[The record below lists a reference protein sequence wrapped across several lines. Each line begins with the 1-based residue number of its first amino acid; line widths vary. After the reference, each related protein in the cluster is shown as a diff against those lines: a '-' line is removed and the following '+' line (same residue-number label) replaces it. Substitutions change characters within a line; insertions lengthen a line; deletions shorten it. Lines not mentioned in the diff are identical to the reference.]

1 MALDTYFRG
10 NSQEVAYCQQIKAI
24 GNHMVVATAGGKI
37 LGAGHS
43 LRMRGKELDPVLKE
57 YRDLPLSERKVKL
70 ADPSLAQAPKRPVP
84 EAPEGGLVIRG
95 FCTYMNS
102 REASATQ
109 RLAQYY
115 YKQNPDAWAAET
127 QSDMLWLTRAER
139 ESLIPTDP
147 KPGQTF
153 PVSTAI
159 QKRFFTTI
167 GIEYMEGSVNA
178 LAPREM
184 EMMLQVE
191 AVKDGQVQMR
201 LEGSGRMGK
210 VFDRGSLNE
219 ERSRGCAVRVF
230 GVLVVDLESQAFTR
244 FDIVGLGRA
253 WGSKMEYTQREISL
267 DEVPWTY
274 GIACELVSGDS
285 PMDRIPPYNLLH
297 YGAGLKYWE

>member
-1 MALDTYFRG
+1 
-10 NSQEVAYCQQIKAI
+10 
-24 GNHMVVATAGGKI
+24 
-37 LGAGHS
+37 
-43 LRMRGKELDPVLKE
+43 
-57 YRDLPLSERKVKL
+57 
-70 ADPSLAQAPKRPVP
+70 
-84 EAPEGGLVIRG
+84 
-95 FCTYMNS
+95 
-102 REASATQ
+102 
-109 RLAQYY
+109 
-115 YKQNPDAWAAET
+115 
-127 QSDMLWLTRAER
+127 
-139 ESLIPTDP
+139 
-147 KPGQTF
+147 
-153 PVSTAI
+153 
-159 QKRFFTTI
+159 
-167 GIEYMEGSVNA
+167 MEGSVNA